1 MNLNNLVKIVGSPR
15 RAKRVGR
22 GFGCGKGGHTSG
34 RGQKGQNS
42 RGRVKL
48 GFEGG
53 QQPLSKRLPH
63 RRGFNPRK
71 SDVAAISVDRL
82 TGVSDG
88 TVITPAWLRQR
99 GLWRRRDGRS
109 IKIVGGRAINPALKL
124 KGVAASA
131 SVRKMQ
137 PKK

>member
-1 MNLNNLVKIVGSPR
+1 MNLNNLVKIAGSLR
-15 RAKRVGR
+15 RGKRVGR

-34 RGQKGQNS
+34 RGQKGQNA

-63 RRGFNPRK
+63 GRGFNPRQ
-71 SDVAAISVDRL
+71 SDVAAINADRL
-82 TGVSDG
+82 SEVSAG

-99 GLWRRRDGRS
+99 GLWRRRDGGS
-109 IKIVGGRAINPALKL
+109 VKIIGGRAINPILKL

-131 SVRKMQ
+131 SVRKMW
-137 PKK
+137 PK